1 MGGWYYWAGFKHPPR
16 GLNDHKPFVLFRFHS
31 DYPLYQLNN
40 KAHNNCYDWG
50 NIWLFQI
57 QIFYVYILI
66 PYTMLGFYQ
75 YLNLSC
81 DGFCHK
87 IDSEMKNYQ
96 LKCAPAIVTG

>member
-1 MGGWYYWAGFKHPPR
+1 MAFPNTNI
-16 GLNDHKPFVLFRFHS
+16 LC
-31 DYPLYQLNN
+31 LYV
-40 KAHNNCYDWG
+40 C
-50 NIWLFQI
+50 
-57 QIFYVYILI
+57 IFI

-96 LKCAPAIVTG
+96 LKCAPAIVTGRSNHFVS